1 MHGDGISHDDANDA
15 TLDPDQQSDEA
26 EEPTEPAPQTQ
37 ERRSPIWWTS
47 T

>member
-1 MHGDGISHDDANDA
+1 MATALVMMMPNDA